1 MSDITKSFQ
10 TLSKEVIATIKEF
23 GEHGLTEAA
32 QILEGIQKAEKEKLE
47 LTVQWQ
53 VLAQQERE
61 RGEGDSEE
69 VDDFGAAE
77 HQKKEL
83 RKKYRSTILVMC
95 YHLFIFRP
103 FLLSKILICRLAK
116 TEGAIAELV
125 QDLKYECESY
135 LIPP

>member
-23 GEHGLTEAA
+23 SEHGLTEAA
-32 QILEGIQKAEKEKLE
+32 GILERIQQAEKEKLE

-61 RGEGDSEE
+61 RGGEDSEE
-69 VDDFGAAE
+69 IDDFGAAE

-83 RKKYRSTILVMC
+83 RKKYVLPLCSQIL
-95 YHLFIFRP
+95 
-103 FLLSKILICRLAK
+103 
-116 TEGAIAELV
+116 
-125 QDLKYECESY
+125 Q
-135 LIPP
+135 